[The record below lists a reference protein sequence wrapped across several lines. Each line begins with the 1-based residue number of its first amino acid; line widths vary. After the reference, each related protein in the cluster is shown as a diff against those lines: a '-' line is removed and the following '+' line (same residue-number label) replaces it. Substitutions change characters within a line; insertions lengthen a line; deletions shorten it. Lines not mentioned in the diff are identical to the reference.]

1 MSVYILT
8 QLAAPGVRRGIN
20 PPARPGDYRRVTKG
34 IVTKYLADA
43 NGGPGDPDTPGNP
56 PGSVICNWQTGDIL
70 IGRYTTAAAL
80 SGLLPQADELVSE
93 TDDAAGPN

>member
-1 MSVYILT
+1 VIQIPQHLEPRKFLIALSRTIT
-8 QLAAPGVRRGIN
+8 
-20 PPARPGDYRRVTKG
+20 
-34 IVTKYLADA
+34 
-43 NGGPGDPDTPGNP
+43 PDTPVNP